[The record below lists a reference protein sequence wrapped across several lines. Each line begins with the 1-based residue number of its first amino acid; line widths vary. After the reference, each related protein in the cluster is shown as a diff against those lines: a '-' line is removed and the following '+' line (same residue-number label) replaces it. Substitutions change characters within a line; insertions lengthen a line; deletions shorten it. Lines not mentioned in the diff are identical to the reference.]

1 MNGCGP
7 RSSLPLIA
15 TSRRTP
21 LQPRQRDQADA
32 PSAPQPCCP
41 SSSSRTGSM
50 SSLFYPPPQLQLLGV
65 NANYLT
71 SPLPTQKRQ
80 DSPRQV
86 VRSLQ
91 RRGEDQAQGRS
102 TFGPFYTPFFFSFF
116 FFFLFPFS
124 PIPSFFPFLPHSSQ
138 DVRNFPSEEGIGIG
152 KGTLTVRAQ
161 IINNNN
167 NKQ

>member
-1 MNGCGP
+1 MWA
-7 RSSLPLIA
+7 SFLPPPYRDFA
-15 TSRRTP
+15 TDTSATATARPSRRTVRAAAM
-21 LQPRQRDQADA
+21 LSFILIQNRQYVF
-32 PSAPQPCCP
+32 P
-41 SSSSRTGSM
+41 
-50 SSLFYPPPQLQLLGV
+50 FYPPPQLQLLGV

-116 FFFLFPFS
+116 SFFLFPFS